1 MTLFLQEEPFFQI
14 SLLPLHEIAKTKGE
28 CNTCHMYGLYM
39 PHVHFPY
46 SSLYH
51 PPHNPL
57 SCKNN
62 FEKVKNTPKK

>member
-46 SSLYH
+46 SSFV
-51 PPHNPL
+51 
-57 SCKNN
+57 S
-62 FEKVKNTPKK
+62 FIFFFVSSAS